1 MRIAL
6 LLYWYSITAS
16 AVRGNLALLDFNIKF
31 NRMVVDT
38 VRILVGNRI
47 GIVGD
52 AFEMQ
57 GVTCCVA
64 IELIVFLDE
73 FTLPRLTLYNLFK
86 SIVKHI

>member
-1 MRIAL
+1 
-6 LLYWYSITAS
+6 
-16 AVRGNLALLDFNIKF
+16 
-31 NRMVVDT
+31 MVVDT
-38 VRILVGNRI
+38 VRILVGNRV
-47 GIVGD
+47 GIVGINNVTIHINKGDNQSALHIARNVGIIGD